1 MADVL
6 EELTADTLTR
16 AQVERRIDDWTR
28 RIADLY
34 DRIDAWLPEGW
45 HSVRDRRTR
54 LFEEPMREVGLPP
67 RTLPILDLM
76 TGDALAA
83 TVEPRSLWIVGANGR
98 LEFRRG
104 SVNHLLLDRSA
115 IFEPPEW
122 FVVPISDR
130 SRAVPLDRAAVT
142 SLLR

>member
-6 EELTADTLTR
+6 EELTADTLTQ

-28 RIADLY
+28 RITDLY
-34 DRIDAWLPEGW
+34 DRIDTWLPKGW
-45 HSVRDRRTR
+45 RSVRDRRTR
-54 LFEEPMREVGLPP
+54 LYEEPMREVGLPP
-67 RTLPILDLM
+67 RALPILDLM
-76 TGDALAA
+76 AGDTLAA

-104 SVNHLLLDRSA
+104 SDHHLLIDRSA
-115 IFEPPEW
+115 IFDTPNW

-130 SRAVPLDRAAVT
+130 DRAVPLNRAAVI